1 VPLPEKQYMTE
12 KDRDTFVGG
21 SSTNSSRYNQNE
33 RARQSGDN
41 DLDRVAPVDDK
52 AAEQTSQA
60 YFENGTAKEDSAEQ
74 SKSKDELR
82 EQQEG
87 SLKNS
92 K

>member
-1 VPLPEKQYMTE
+1 MT
-12 KDRDTFVGG
+12 DRDTFTGG

-41 DLDRVAPVDDK
+41 DLDRIAPVDDK
-52 AAEQTSQA
+52 AAEQTSEA
-60 YFENGTAKEDSAEQ
+60 YFETGSGPAENKTEDQ
-74 SKSKDELR
+74 SKDKDNLR
-82 EQQEG
+82 VQEEG